1 MKVDELF
8 SNDPLIA
15 TIRSV
20 AHRLTQFTAESKAL
34 PLLKNLPKAYTGVHK
49 VKVRFKKPTD
59 FSQTFNHAF
68 EDVSQLHQRAIFA
81 NGSSSFKRSPDPEQE
96 PYYILPVNGYKFMY
110 CMEIS
115 QSNIEYKQVFDAL
128 FEQFGNDKG
137 QAVAVISDLLKYNY
151 IKENLHEGLATDAEI
166 VLYGIPHYY
175 AVKCA
180 LVNDYAELYNALL

>member
-1 MKVDELF
+1 
-8 SNDPLIA
+8 
-15 TIRSV
+15 
-20 AHRLTQFTAESKAL
+20 
-34 PLLKNLPKAYTGVHK
+34 
-49 VKVRFKKPTD
+49 
-59 FSQTFNHAF
+59 
-68 EDVSQLHQRAIFA
+68 
-81 NGSSSFKRSPDPEQE
+81 
-96 PYYILPVNGYKFMY
+96 
-110 CMEIS
+110 MEIS